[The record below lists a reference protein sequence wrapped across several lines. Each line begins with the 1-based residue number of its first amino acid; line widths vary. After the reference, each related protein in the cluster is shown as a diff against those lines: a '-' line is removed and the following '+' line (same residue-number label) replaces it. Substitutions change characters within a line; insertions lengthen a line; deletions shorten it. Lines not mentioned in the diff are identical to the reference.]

1 MLGKIAAYLQICD
14 SVMISLLLYRA
25 CLWCLLPC
33 MSSCSVYK
41 QNVNGMVFCTV
52 QENAF
57 PWCIFTLQS
66 SMVVKSDFLTHYC
79 VLDGGCLSVDCDDNT
94 VSFDPS

>member
-14 SVMISLLLYRA
+14 SVMISLLLYHA

-41 QNVNGMVFCTV
+41 QNVNGMVFALCRRMLSRV
-52 QENAF
+52 HIYIAVVYG
-57 PWCIFTLQS
+57 CKIRLSHTLLCAGWW
-66 SMVVKSDFLTHYC
+66 V
-79 VLDGGCLSVDCDDNT
+79 SV
-94 VSFDPS
+94 S

>member
-14 SVMISLLLYRA
+14 SVMISLLLYHA

-57 PWCIFTLQS
+57 HGAYLHCSRLWL
-66 SMVVKSDFLTHYC
+66 
-79 VLDGGCLSVDCDDNT
+79 
-94 VSFDPS
+94 